1 MSIAVAA
8 IVGALTWSFLE
19 YVIHRWLGHDRRF
32 RGNPFG
38 VEHIRHH
45 AEGGYFAPNKKK
57 AWSRW
62 HSLPCSPRRPGCS
75 AAPSAQRMYWA

>member
-38 VEHIRHH
+38 VEHIRRH
-45 AEGGYFAPNKKK
+45 AEGGYFAPNKKRLGRVGTHCR
-57 AWSRW
+57 AQ
-62 HSLPCSPRRPGCS
+62 PRRPGCS
-75 AAPSAQRMYWA
+75 AAPSAQRMCWA